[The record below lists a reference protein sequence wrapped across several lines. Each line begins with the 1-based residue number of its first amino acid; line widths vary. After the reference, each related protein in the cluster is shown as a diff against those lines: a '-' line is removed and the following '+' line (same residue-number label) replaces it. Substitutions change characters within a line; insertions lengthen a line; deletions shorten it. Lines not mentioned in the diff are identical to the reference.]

1 MRDSSPHVSRR
12 DALKIG
18 LGAGLA
24 ITLDRLPAFA
34 VPTWQGDA
42 LIQRAIPSSGEK
54 LAVVGIGT
62 AINYD
67 VASTPENVA
76 PLRDVLR
83 QFPELGGRVIDTA
96 PSYGRAEIVL
106 GELLRELHNR
116 DRYFIATKVSV
127 RGSGGREAAV
137 AQMEES
143 FRRLNTDH
151 VDLMQVWNVSSP
163 DLLLPLLAEWKAAK
177 RIRYVGVTTSSQN
190 QYAQVETLMKA
201 HALDFI
207 QINLAVD
214 DRKAQERIL
223 PLAADRGVA
232 VLIDL
237 PFGRARVFS
246 KVQGKALPDWTKE
259 FDATSWA
266 QVFLKYILG
275 NPAVTTVIPGTG
287 KVEFLVDNIGAAR
300 GRLPDAAMRKRI
312 EAFYDGL

>member
-1 MRDSSPHVSRR
+1 MRDSCPHVSRR

-34 VPTWQGDA
+34 WPAQEGDA

-54 LAVVGIGT
+54 LPVVGIGT

-67 VASTPENVA
+67 VASTPDSLA

-106 GELLRELHNR
+106 GELLRELKNR
-116 DRYFIATKVSV
+116 DRYFVATKVSV
-127 RGSGGREAAV
+127 RGSGGRDAAV

-143 FRRLNTDH
+143 FKRLNTDH
-151 VDLMQVWNVSSP
+151 IDLMQVWNVSSP

-177 RIRYVGVTTSSQN
+177 RIRYVGITTSSQN
-190 QYAQVETLMKA
+190 QYAQLETLMKA

-207 QINLAVD
+207 QIDLAVD

-223 PLAADRGVA
+223 PLAADRGIA

-237 PFGRARVFS
+237 PFGRARVFG
-246 KVQGKALPDWTKE
+246 KVQGKALPDWTRE

-275 NPAVTTVIPGTG
+275 NPSVTTVIPGTG

-312 EAFYDGL
+312 EAFYDAL